1 MINNLMSPNR
11 CDAIEKANVA
21 MLQLEITG
29 TEPLVELTNK
39 LNTLCQKVEEQK
51 TSLIVLRIISGT
63 VKAIP
68 WPGQVSIQE
77 INRWERALRRLERA
91 QAAVIAVVDNMAS
104 GSAFELL
111 LVCDYRIA
119 SPNFRLELPV
129 NNGQIWPSMAIHRLV
144 NQVGVAR
151 SRRLIMSHTDIGV
164 QRALDMGLI
173 DDIHENTESALQIV
187 ISRLNA
193 NAGAEIAIRRQ
204 LILETAST
212 TFEDAV
218 GTYLASCDREL
229 RRLHTQR
236 DAKNA

>member
-1 MINNLMSPNR
+1 
-11 CDAIEKANVA
+11 
-21 MLQLEITG
+21 
-29 TEPLVELTNK
+29 
-39 LNTLCQKVEEQK
+39 
-51 TSLIVLRIISGT
+51 
-63 VKAIP
+63 
-68 WPGQVSIQE
+68 
-77 INRWERALRRLERA
+77 
-91 QAAVIAVVDNMAS
+91 
-104 GSAFELL
+104 
-111 LVCDYRIA
+111 
-119 SPNFRLELPV
+119 
-129 NNGQIWPSMAIHRLV
+129 
-144 NQVGVAR
+144 
-151 SRRLIMSHTDIGV
+151 MSHTDIGV